1 MLSDILNS
9 DWIGD
14 EIGNWQTLSPPA
26 TVDNENNQLD
36 GFISSSATFDSEIS
50 LAITY
55 SSFFDPVTGNP
66 ITTNTMG
73 NQEWFSLKV
82 PFDKTITLLDPDDQ
96 ILIDTNFDGIFESGI
111 TNFSNFEIRFRVS
124 GENLDRANS
133 TFKFYTHLTS
143 FFELK
148 TSYMYL
154 F

>member
-1 MLSDILNS
+1 MTGETGGTIDGIYNYTFDLESSDILNS

-26 TVDNENNQLD
+26 TVDNENNAQD
-36 GFISSSATFDSEIS
+36 GFISSSATFDNEIS

-111 TNFSNFEIRFRVS
+111 TIFSNFEILS
-124 GENLDRANS
+124 LI
-133 TFKFYTHLTS
+133 HI
-143 FFELK
+143 
-148 TSYMYL
+148 
-154 F
+154 